1 MGNKI
6 SFRGCY
12 VAMVTPFRPDGS
24 LDEVGLRSNIDYLI
38 DNGVAGVVP
47 CGTTGESATLSWEE
61 HERVVD
67 VTVEHVAGRA
77 QVVAGAGSNNTSEAV
92 EAALHAKKSGADA
105 ILSITPY
112 YNKPSQEGLYR
123 HFSTIAEKADVPM
136 VLYNVP
142 GRTGVN
148 MLPETVERLSHIPRV
163 AAIKEA
169 SGNLTQISE
178 IHKLCGDRLTLLSG
192 DDALTLPV
200 LACGGTGVISVT
212 GNILPAKMS
221 RMVELWLSGDFAG
234 ALELHEEMLP
244 ISQAVFIETNPAPV
258 KTCMNEAGLAAG
270 PVRLPLAELLDK
282 NKEKLM
288 AVWKTYNK

>member
-1 MGNKI
+1 MGDKI
-6 SFRGCY
+6 RFRGCY
-12 VAMVTPFRPDGS
+12 VAIVTPFRQDGS

-38 DNGVAGVVP
+38 DNGVAGLVP

-61 HERVVD
+61 HKRVVD
-67 VTVEHVAGRA
+67 VTVEQASGRV
-77 QVVAGAGSNNTSEAV
+77 QVIAGAGSNNTTEAV

-105 ILSITPY
+105 ILTITPY

-123 HFSTIAEKADVPM
+123 HFSVIAEKADVPM

-148 MLPETVERLSHIPRV
+148 MLPETVERLSRLPQVV
-163 AAIKEA
+163 AVKEA

-178 IHKLCGDRLTLLSG
+178 IHRLCGDRITLLSG
-192 DDALTLPV
+192 DDALTLPI

-221 RMVELWLSGDFAG
+221 RMVELWLSGDRAG
-234 ALELHEEMLP
+234 ALELHEELLP
-244 ISQAVFIETNPAPV
+244 ISQAVFIETSPTPV

-270 PVRLPLAELLDK
+270 PVRLPLADMLDA
-282 NKEKLM
+282 NREKLL
-288 AVWKTYNK
+288 AVWRTYNK